1 MCEYFLVSVTVPLSI
16 TDWVSFNEKRFILL
30 IVLEVQA
37 KGLHLMM
44 TFLLAESQ
52 CSSGHHMVKNR
63 E

>member
-1 MCEYFLVSVTVPLSI
+1 MPYLSVCLLLLI
-16 TDWVSFNEKRFILL
+16 THYWVSFNEKRFILL